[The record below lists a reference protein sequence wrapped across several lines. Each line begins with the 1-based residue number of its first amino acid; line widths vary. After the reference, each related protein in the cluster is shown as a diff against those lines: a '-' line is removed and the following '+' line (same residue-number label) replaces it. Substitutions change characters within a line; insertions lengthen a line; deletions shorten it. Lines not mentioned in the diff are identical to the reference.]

1 LPYKTLIMALGCGLA
16 GALAAAAPTLRGTSQ
31 LSANTASSDYLLSD
45 AVLEKMRQDL
55 DVGPQ
60 RRHVWDVIGYFT
72 QPIVENDRSEP
83 LFETWHGE
91 NELFGST
98 EPETLRPGIRGF
110 SRAIQEAHGDGAQS
124 DIPVVSYT
132 LYNEPAYEHI
142 QRYQLNETSGL
153 NELLKSGARDLVVA
167 GDVTVPAF
175 PIRSIVLKTVWWPV
189 AQDKITAL
197 PVWDPE
203 LNPPNP
209 LGNPYT
215 GWSRVVAV
223 DPKENTLG
231 GTTTPV
237 DFAGRSFARAKRVG
251 VNAFYHVIVDART
264 AQSMMLDAETR
275 RAILIALGRPLKA
288 GDYIVLV
295 SANFMTREISSWIW
309 ATFWWHDQPEAGP
322 FSADRPATLQ
332 REWRN
337 YLMQA
342 AFDSEAPTAR
352 DGGPLVCFNPW
363 LEGRFPD
370 GGHGSGMSSNC
381 MACHQRAS
389 YPQVSFLPV
398 TRGAP
403 DVRND
408 KAYADGRLRTS
419 FLWSLVLHAR
429 H

>member
-1 LPYKTLIMALGCGLA
+1 MTLCYGLA
-16 GALAAAAPTLRGTSQ
+16 GVLVTGAMTRGGPPQ
-31 LSANTASSDYLLSD
+31 LSANTAPSDYLLS
-45 AVLEKMRQDL
+45 ATVLETMRKGV
-55 DVGPQ
+55 DVKAQ
-60 RRHVWDVIGYFT
+60 RRHAWDVIGYFT
-72 QPIVENDRSEP
+72 QSISKNGRSEP

-98 EPETLRPGIRGF
+98 EPETSEAGIRGF
-110 SRAIQEAHGDGAQS
+110 SRTIAEPEGDGAQS

-132 LYNEPAYEHI
+132 LYNAPAYEHI
-142 QRYQLNETSGL
+142 RHYHLNEISGL
-153 NELLKSGARDLVVA
+153 NQLLKSGTRDPVISEDL
-167 GDVTVPAF
+167 TVPAF
-175 PIRSIVLKTVWWPV
+175 PIRSIVLKTVWWPI
-189 AQDKITAL
+189 ARDKITAL

-203 LNPPNP
+203 RNPANP

-215 GWSRVVAV
+215 SWSRVVAV
-223 DPKENTLG
+223 DPMGSTLD
-231 GTTTPV
+231 GTTITV
-237 DFAGRSFARAKRVG
+237 GFAGRSFPIAKRVG
-251 VNAFYHVIVDART
+251 LSRFYHVVVDARM
-264 AQSMMLDAETR
+264 AASMMLDSETR
-275 RAILIALGRPLKA
+275 KAILISLGRPLKA
-288 GDYIVLV
+288 GDFIVLV
-295 SANFMTREISSWIW
+295 SANFMTREITNWVW
-309 ATFWWHDQPEAGP
+309 ATFWWHDRPEADS
-322 FSADRPATLQ
+322 FSADRPRTLQ
-332 REWRN
+332 GEWRN

-342 AFDSEAPTAR
+342 AFDSEAPAAR

-370 GGHGSGMSSNC
+370 GGHGSGMTSNC

-408 KAYADGRLRTS
+408 KAYEDGRLRTS